1 MGLYLNDEA
10 DGECRGGVAEV
21 RPDVRPDFV
30 VSPDGG
36 GVRLVAVGIAQLA
49 LDLVRLLLPLDAQQE
64 AVGAIKLISD
74 EGLSGTRAAM
84 RDSRNLLHH
93 RPIIK

>member
-30 VSPDGG
+30 VVPDGG

-64 AVGAIKLISD
+64 AVGAKFMTI
-74 EGLSGTRAAM
+74 
-84 RDSRNLLHH
+84 LLYHKSNGMPNRH
-93 RPIIK
+93 FCCNAGFT